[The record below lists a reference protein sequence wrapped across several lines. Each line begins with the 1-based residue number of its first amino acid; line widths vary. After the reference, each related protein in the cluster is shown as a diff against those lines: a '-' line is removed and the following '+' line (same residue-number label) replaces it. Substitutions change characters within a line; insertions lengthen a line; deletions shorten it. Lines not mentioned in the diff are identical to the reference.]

1 LKIERTQAKTLIR
14 TSNRSPHHIHFNI
27 YQGCYHNCVYCNGFA
42 NNYNMHDD
50 FGEKIK
56 AKINAPELF
65 EKYLIKE
72 GYYPIFR
79 EGTTT
84 LDEFFP
90 HSKLYNKENKK
101 PEFLLS
107 LFGNVCDIY
116 QPAEK
121 ELQLTRKLLQ
131 IAYEYGIPVR
141 LLTKND
147 LVLRDLDLIKKIHKV
162 SFARVAFTITLIN
175 EENQR
180 IFEPRAS
187 SSIARLH
194 ALKKFRE
201 EGIPS
206 GVYIT
211 PVIPFIGDTEENLN
225 RIYGQLKSYN
235 SEFVITGGLTLKPG
249 RNKERFMQVIRDNYP
264 HLYSKFNE
272 LYSNN
277 NRYGQPNPLIAQKFN
292 LIQPVKRGYELAHK
306 FGLNYF
312 EPRYIP
318 NVKNRIN
325 LTIATYLAR
334 IGFIKNEISQED
346 GTIGHEFRKAAS
358 VLEYLD
364 TNISLMSNSDFETLQ
379 LSSSTIPIIKDIIKT
394 GKCNYLEQNGD
405 FGSLFV

>member
-1 LKIERTQAKTLIR
+1 MNIERIHAKTLIR
-14 TSNRSPHHIHFNI
+14 TSNRSPHHIHLNI
-27 YQGCYHNCVYCNGFA
+27 YQGCYHNCVYCNGIA
-42 NNYNMHDD
+42 DNYHMHDD
-50 FGEKIK
+50 FGERIK
-56 AKINAPELF
+56 AKINAPHLF

-79 EGTTT
+79 DGTKT
-84 LDEFFP
+84 LDEFLP
-90 HSKLYNKENKK
+90 HQQFHKTEYKK

-116 QPAEK
+116 QPAE
-121 ELQLTRKLLQ
+121 EEMQLTRKLLQ
-131 IAYEYGIPVR
+131 IACDYGIPVR
-141 LLTKND
+141 LLTKNA

-175 EENQR
+175 EEDQR

-187 SSIARLH
+187 SSLARLL

-206 GVYIT
+206 GAYIT

-225 RIYGQLKSYN
+225 GIYEKLKSFN
-235 SEFVITGGLTLKPG
+235 SEFIITGGLTLKPG
-249 RNKERFMQVIRDNYP
+249 RNKERFMKVIRDNYS
-264 HLYSKFNE
+264 HLYSKFE
-272 LYSNN
+272 DLYSNN
-277 NRYGQPNPLIAQKFN
+277 NPFGQPNPIIAQKFN

-306 FGLNYF
+306 YGLNYF

-358 VLEYLD
+358 VLEHLD
-364 TNISLMSNSDFETLQ
+364 TNISLMSNSDFEALQ
-379 LSSSTIPIIKDIIKT
+379 LSSSTIPIIKNIIKT
-394 GKCNYLEQNGD
+394 GKCNYLDQNGD